1 MTRTDLTRKLL
12 LGALTAAFLA
22 VAGKSFY
29 DHRHLREP
37 VVLGPGVTRV
47 TTLSEYNPTIRG
59 TANDA
64 NIYVLEGKEPGGT
77 VFVFGGTHAEE
88 PAGRLAAWLL
98 VEHATLERGRL
109 IVALSANRSA
119 STVTRPSAAYP
130 ATYTIPT
137 AWGGQTFRMG
147 DRFTNPLDQWPDPEV
162 FIHYPSGQYL
172 AYVDVRNLNRAFP
185 GRANGSLTERT
196 TYAFMELIRREQVD
210 VAIDLHEAELQYPVI
225 NTIVT
230 HQKGQ
235 ELATMISM
243 TLTDLE
249 GFDIGTEFSPRQPA
263 RPHAPRNRRPL
274 AGGVAAV
281 RGARAVPRCHA
292 RAHGR
297 RRAVE
302 RPGRVRREGR
312 QEGAAVRADR
322 RQGMAHRHPRRA
334 SHVVCRPDARH
345 LDRVQRGPRG
355 RREGHSALCGPAS
368 NTASATSCAIP
379 GRLPGTASPTNRT
392 PRPPPLRTAAAFRRL
407 PLPAARA
414 PRLLLSWPGRLP
426 RRRRRE
432 NPGFASAGCVS
443 CTGPRRS

>member
-1 MTRTDLTRKLL
+1 MTRTDLARKLL
-12 LGALTAAFLA
+12 LVALTVAFLA
-22 VAGKSFY
+22 VSGKGFY

-37 VVLGPGVTRV
+37 VVIGPGVTRV
-47 TTLSEYNPTIRG
+47 VKLSEYNPTIRG

-64 NIYVLEGKEPGGT
+64 NLYILEGREPGGT
-77 VFVFGGTHAEE
+77 IFVFGGTHAEE

-98 VEHATLERGRL
+98 VEHASLGRGRL

-137 AWGGQTFRMG
+137 AWGGQVFRMG

-185 GRANGSLTERT
+185 GRPNGTLTERT
-196 TYAFMELIRREQVD
+196 TFAFMELIRRERVD

-249 GFDIGTEFSPRQPA
+249 GFNIGTEFSPVNLHGLTHREIGDHSGAVSLLFEAPEPFLDATRGRTDADVLLSGRDEFVVKAGRKGLLFAPIDEKGWPIAA
-263 RPHAPRNRRPL
+263 RVGRHTSS
-274 AGGVAAV
+274 VAQTLETWTEFNAD
-281 RGARAVPRCHA
+281 RAVVATNIPRYA
-292 RAHGR
+292 DVVKHGVGYFLR
-297 RRAVE
+297 
-302 RPGRVRREGR
+302 
-312 QEGAAVRADR
+312 D
-322 RQGMAHRHPRRA
+322 PRRA
-334 SHVVCRPDARH
+334 PRE
-345 LDRVQRGPRG
+345 RVAY
-355 RREGHSALCGPAS
+355 E
-368 NTASATSCAIP
+368 
-379 GRLPGTASPTNRT
+379 
-392 PRPPPLRTAAAFRRL
+392 
-407 PLPAARA
+407 
-414 PRLLLSWPGRLP
+414 
-426 RRRRRE
+426 
-432 NPGFASAGCVS
+432 
-443 CTGPRRS
+443 